1 MIRQVAFESGGST
14 GESSVGVSGHDSS
27 SIVDQLADLSFQ
39 VKHLDAELQNL
50 RSQYDDV
57 TRHVL
62 NAALNIGSSSEL
74 SRDDVSKLI
83 DKMSVLMNRTA
94 MYQWQLQ
101 VARQSASIPKG
112 KYI

>member
-1 MIRQVAFESGGST
+1 VSFESAVGTGHST
-14 GESSVGVSGHDSS
+14 VGVSGYDSS
-27 SIVDQLADLSFQ
+27 SVVDQLADLSFQ
-39 VKHLDAELQNL
+39 VKHLDTELQNL

-94 MYQWQLQ
+94 LYQWQLQ
-101 VARQSASIPKG
+101 VARHSASTPKG
-112 KYI
+112 